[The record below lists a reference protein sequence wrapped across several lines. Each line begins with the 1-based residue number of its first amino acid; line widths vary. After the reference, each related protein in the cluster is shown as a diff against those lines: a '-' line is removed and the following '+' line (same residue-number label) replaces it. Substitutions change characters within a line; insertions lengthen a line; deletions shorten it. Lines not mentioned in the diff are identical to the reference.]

1 MSIQRKGSRYCVWT
15 LKWGPTGCLIS
26 GHETIF
32 PGTPFLLWNLRK
44 FAQHTFLSTLGPPPV
59 SWFQAWSL
67 GTLRWPYMME
77 TQRQEA
83 FRAQHLLIIRCHL
96 KRHHH
101 HVSSFSTC
109 VFNLSLLC
117 GWVSIFIVFNST
129 GDLGHL
135 FFFFFFCL
143 LLWKLSSMAV
153 WMDAHTYSWAAA
165 SVQTLSKVL
174 EKQWWSQ
181 TNPDLCA
188 NQRRVQWE
196 KQMLS

>member
-67 GTLRWPYMME
+67 GILRWPYMME

-83 FRAQHLLIIRCHL
+83 LRAQHLLIIRCHL

-135 FFFFFFCL
+135 FFFFFSVSFSGSSAPWQYGWMLTRIPGPL
-143 LLWKLSSMAV
+143 LRSKHWARCWRNNDEAKPIPISVLINAESSGR
-153 WMDAHTYSWAAA
+153 
-165 SVQTLSKVL
+165 
-174 EKQWWSQ
+174 
-181 TNPDLCA
+181 NRC
-188 NQRRVQWE
+188 
-196 KQMLS
+196 

>member
-77 TQRQEA
+77 TQTQEA
-83 FRAQHLLIIRCHL
+83 LRAQHLLIIRCHL

-135 FFFFFFCL
+135 FFFFF
-143 LLWKLSSMAV
+143 LSPSLEAQLHGSMDGCSHVFLGPCFGPNTEQGAGET
-153 WMDAHTYSWAAA
+153 MMKPNQSR
-165 SVQTLSKVL
+165 S
-174 EKQWWSQ
+174 
-181 TNPDLCA
+181 LC
-188 NQRRVQWE
+188 
-196 KQMLS
+196 